1 MSRKNNV
8 IVGLGK
14 TGLSYARFLAARG
27 EDFMVADDNPF
38 DASVVAVDKISPG
51 TIIGDISVDCL
62 LQADEIFI
70 SPGVP
75 LDHEA
80 VSMARA
86 RGKIL
91 RGDIQIF
98 GELATAPIVGIT
110 GTNGKS
116 TVSEFVFELIRDQEK
131 NVSLAGNIGT
141 PCLDVLSE
149 DVDFYVL
156 EISSYQLELATE
168 MKTEVSVVLNLVP
181 DHMDR
186 YANLQDYYQTKLGL
200 YENAKRAV
208 INRSMLDGLGSAHS
222 DATFGSD
229 MLPGENNFGVSVQ
242 GEQVWL
248 VQGNKILL
256 SVDELQIAGRHNYQN
271 ILAGLAVGWVIG
283 LGIGGMLDTARRFK
297 GLPHRSEVV
306 GEVDGVTYV
315 NDSKA
320 TNPGALVAT
329 VKGQARG
336 RNIHLIAGGDSKGL
350 SFDGLAAELRPYLK
364 GVYLI
369 GENYAGLQR
378 EFSGQGA
385 IACDALA
392 QAVSAASARAACG
405 DIVLLSPGC
414 ASYDQFQDYV
424 ERGKTFEV
432 LVGMMNP

>member
-1 MSRKNNV
+1 M

-27 EDFMVADDNPF
+27 EDFVVADDNPF

-116 TVSEFVFELIRDQEK
+116 TVSEFVFELIRDQGK

-186 YANLQDYYQTKLGL
+186 YANEQDYYQTKLGL
-200 YENAKRAV
+200 YDNAKRAV
-208 INRSMLDGLGSAHS
+208 INRSMSDDLGSAHS
-222 DATFGSD
+222 AATFGSD

-242 GEQVWL
+242 GEQTWL

-271 ILAGLAVGWVIG
+271 ILAGLAVGWLIG
-283 LGIGGMLDTARRFK
+283 LDIEWDAGYRETVQGI
-297 GLPHRSEVV
+297 
-306 GEVDGVTYV
+306 
-315 NDSKA
+315 
-320 TNPGALVAT
+320 
-329 VKGQARG
+329 
-336 RNIHLIAGGDSKGL
+336 
-350 SFDGLAAELRPYLK
+350 
-364 GVYLI
+364 
-369 GENYAGLQR
+369 
-378 EFSGQGA
+378 
-385 IACDALA
+385 
-392 QAVSAASARAACG
+392 AASIGSCWR
-405 DIVLLSPGC
+405 S
-414 ASYDQFQDYV
+414 
-424 ERGKTFEV
+424 
-432 LVGMMNP
+432 

>member
-1 MSRKNNV
+1 M

-27 EDFMVADDNPF
+27 EEFMVADDNPF
-38 DASVVAVDKISPG
+38 YESVVAVDKISPG

-62 LQADEIFI
+62 LKADEIFI

-80 VSMARA
+80 VSTARA
-86 RGKIL
+86 RGKTL

-98 GELATAPIVGIT
+98 GELAAAPIVGIT
-110 GTNGKS
+110 GTNAKS
-116 TVSEFVFELIRDQEK
+116 TVSRFVFELIRDQGK
-131 NVSLAGNIGT
+131 NVSLAGNIGA
-141 PCLDVLSE
+141 PCLDVLAK
-149 DVDFYVL
+149 DVDFHVL

-186 YANLQDYYQTKLGL
+186 YANEQDYYQTKLTL
-200 YENAKRAV
+200 YDNTKRAV
-208 INRSMLDGLGSAHS
+208 INRSMSDGLGSAHLA
-222 DATFGSD
+222 ATFGPD
-229 MLPGENNFGVSVQ
+229 MLPGDNNFGVSVR
-242 GEQVWL
+242 GEQTWL
-248 VQGNKILL
+248 VQGNKTLI
-256 SVDELQIAGRHNYQN
+256 SGDELQIAGRHNYQN
-271 ILAGLAVGWVIG
+271 ILAGLAVGWLIG
-283 LGIGGMLDTARRFK
+283 LDIGGMLGTARRFK
-297 GLPHRSEVV
+297 GLPHRSEFV
-306 GEVDGVTYV
+306 GKVKGVSYV

-336 RNIHLIAGGDSKGL
+336 KNIHLIAGGDSKGL
-350 SFDGLAAELRPYLK
+350 PFDGLAAELGSYLK

-378 EFSGQGA
+378 EFSGQGT

-392 QAVSAASARAACG
+392 QAVYEASTRAIRG

-414 ASYDQFQDYV
+414 ASHDQFQDYV
-424 ERGKTFEV
+424 ERGNTFKY
-432 LVGMMNP
+432 LVGSIKP